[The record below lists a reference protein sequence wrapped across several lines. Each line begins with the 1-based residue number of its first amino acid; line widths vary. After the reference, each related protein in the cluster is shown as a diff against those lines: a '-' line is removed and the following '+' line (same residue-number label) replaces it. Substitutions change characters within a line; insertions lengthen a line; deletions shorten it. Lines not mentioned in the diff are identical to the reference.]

1 MKKSCR
7 NKMSRVRGKEG
18 GWFGYLMFEMLT
30 RQLGIQLCLSGKAG
44 QAGNL
49 NLVSSVYRWYL
60 RP

>member
-1 MKKSCR
+1 
-7 NKMSRVRGKEG
+7 MSRVRGKEG